1 MGAGYS
7 QSYDGLP
14 LLNDNFGGSGN
25 PLVTAAV
32 SIKGS
37 SSMRTAQDVEL
48 DPRNPTDQFSLD
60 PGGLVTVASV
70 AKNSQP
76 QDPATKLEFDC

>member
-37 SSMRTAQDVEL
+37 SSMRTAQGVKL
-48 DPRNPTDQFSLD
+48 DPRNPKMPHFL
-60 PGGLVTVASV
+60 LRSV
-70 AKNSQP
+70 AIHFQYNGRFKI
-76 QDPATKLEFDC
+76 KYR